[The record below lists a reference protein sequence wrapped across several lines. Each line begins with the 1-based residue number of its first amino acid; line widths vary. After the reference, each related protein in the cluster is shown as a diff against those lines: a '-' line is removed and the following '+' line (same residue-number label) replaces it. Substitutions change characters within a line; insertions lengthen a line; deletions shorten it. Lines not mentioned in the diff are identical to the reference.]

1 MSPRER
7 NLLIVLG
14 VVALAAVAIFFFVIR
29 DGGAPDETAPTL
41 GASPSPAPSPS
52 PTVEPEEEEEEE
64 DGRRVPGM
72 AFFSGRDPFVPLV
85 EDTTATTNG
94 TTPTDDDGT
103 GDPTPGDDDGPPPPP
118 GDGDGDGDGGVPS
131 EERNETI
138 TVGGHTVTLIDIL
151 PSGQVQVQVD
161 GETHTVSPGENF
173 AGNFQLVS
181 VQGGCANFL
190 FGDQSFTLCEPGER
204 K

>member
-1 MSPRER
+1 MTARER

-14 VVALAAVAIFFFVIR
+14 VIAVAAVAIFFLVIR
-29 DGGAPDETAPTL
+29 PGGAPDEPAPTL
-41 GASPSPAPSPS
+41 GASPSPAPSPT
-52 PTVEPEEEEEEE
+52 PTEEPEEEER
-64 DGRRVPGM
+64 DRRTPGI

-85 EDTTATTNG
+85 EEPTAAANGDTG
-94 TTPTDDDGT
+94 ETPTDGDAD
-103 GDPTPGDDDGPPPPP
+103 GDPPPSNGDD
-118 GDGDGDGDGGVPS
+118 DGDGGVPP
-131 EERNETI
+131 EERGETI
-138 TVGGHTVTLIDIL
+138 TVGGHTVTLIDII
-151 PSGQVQVQVD
+151 STNGGTRVQVEVD
-161 GETHTVSPGENF
+161 GETHTVEPGQNF